1 MVDILVLVGVF
12 LFTFLVGV
20 LLILKV
26 PPRLHTPLMSM
37 TNAVSG
43 ITVVGGLLLF
53 AGEVEMS
60 WCSQALGAIA
70 IAAGAFNML
79 GGFAVTDRMLKL
91 FKTRD

>member
-1 MVDILVLVGVF
+1 MAELLVLVAVF
-12 LFTFLVGV
+12 VITFLVGV
-20 LLILKV
+20 ILIVKV

-43 ITVVGGLLLF
+43 ITVLGALLLY
-53 AGEVEMS
+53 ADDVGPV
-60 WCSQALGAIA
+60 ARGLGALA
-70 IAAGAFNML
+70 ILAGAFNLL

>member
-12 LFTFLVGV
+12 LVTFLVGV
-20 LLILKV
+20 VLILKV

-43 ITVVGGLLLF
+43 ITVLGGLLLF
-53 AGEVEMS
+53 SGEVETS
-60 WCSQALGAIA
+60 WCIQALGAIA